1 MLDTLQM
8 TQTIDL
14 AKQHIER
21 QKISGGI
28 QDAKTPEAAG
38 ENFESFFVTHLL
50 DQMFTGLGV
59 DGLFGG
65 GHAEKVYRGLL
76 TQEYGKSI
84 AKQGGIGVGKMIT
97 AELIRIQEDADQ
109 AAHAASAL
117 TSQSPEGSATPGPNP
132 SDSTIR

>member
-1 MLDTLQM
+1 MLDTMQM
-8 TQTIDL
+8 NQTLDL
-14 AKQHIER
+14 AKQHVER

-28 QDAKTPEAAG
+28 QNAKTPEAAG
-38 ENFESFFVTHLL
+38 ENFESFFITHLL

-84 AKQGGIGVGKMIT
+84 AKQGGIGIGKMIT
-97 AELIRIQEDADQ
+97 SELIRIQEDADQ
-109 AAHAASAL
+109 ASATLSRQAAS
-117 TSQSPEGSATPGPNP
+117 
-132 SDSTIR
+132 STD